1 MSSVSSESQAALVDN
16 VKSIIREKLESKQAK
31 LLSAFAEYFYGS
43 VSQEDVNSRSPNELY
58 SAILNLWLFMQDYSR
73 GQTKIRIFNPTLEQH
88 GWQSNQTIIE
98 ILIEDMPFLV
108 DSLLMLLNKKGI
120 NTHLFIHVPLAIN
133 RSNKKQISGLE
144 KKPPSADVQ
153 FETPMYLEV
162 DRLEDQDAIDELMA
176 EINDVLEDVRLVV
189 KDWRPMQMKLNE
201 VIEEIDNAKL
211 DEEVTEEAIAF
222 LNWVASDHFTFMGY
236 RHHKV
241 KAVKGDYQKAP
252 QAKSAIGLKK
262 KFNMDP
268 QYYSNLTQEAKRM
281 ALDKNQLLI
290 INKSELVSRVHRPAN
305 IDYVGIK
312 QFDENGEIIGEHGFI
327 GLYTS
332 AAYNASPIQIPL
344 LRQKFEKVLQASG
357 LMARSHDYKTL
368 TNILETYPRDEL
380 IQIDLPTLL
389 NISMGIL
396 HLQERQIIKAFV
408 RRDVYGRY
416 FSVLLFAPREMY
428 NTALRHKITRILK
441 KHFKASGEV
450 QFRTRFSESILARI
464 HFIIPVDAEREISY
478 DVQSIEKEIK
488 AAARSWVD
496 NLKEVITNEYGEVE
510 GGKVFKRYKNAF
522 PEGYKEQNS
531 VSTALV
537 DIKHLQ
543 SLNNEK
549 KLSMLLYRP
558 LEEAEVTLR
567 FKLFLFDQPAPLSEV
582 LPILESMGLKVMG
595 ETPYRIKPERM
606 AARWIL
612 DFHMTSE
619 GKGNFTVADIKQRFQ
634 EAFASIW
641 NGESD
646 TDGFNH
652 LVLKANLNW
661 REISILRAYARYMWQ
676 IGYNFSRQSVADALV
691 SHPEIAQKIIKL
703 FALRFDPNSN
713 SDRRE
718 YVNVLEAIETD
729 LEQVHNLNVDR
740 ILRHFVELMRATL
753 RTNFYQTDEQ
763 GRPKEY
769 LSFKLEPRAISEMPR
784 PKPMF
789 EIFVYSAKVEGVHLR
804 GGKIARGGL
813 RWSDRR
819 DDYRTEVLGLVK
831 AQQVKNAVIVPVG
844 AKGGFVCKQ
853 LNDNMTRDEW
863 RQEGESCYQLF
874 IQGLL
879 DITDNYEGDKLVKPT
894 NVICHDEDDPYL
906 VVAADK
912 GTATFSDL
920 ANGIAEK
927 YNFWLGDSF
936 ASGGSVGYDH
946 KKMGITARGA
956 WESVKR
962 HFRELGINCQTTDF
976 TVIGVGDMAGDVFGN
991 GMLLSEHIRLVAAFN
1006 HMHIFIDPEPDA
1018 ASSFKER
1025 QRLFNMPGSSWT
1037 DYNSELISKGGGIFS
1052 RSAKAIVL
1060 SPELQ
1065 TLFNTNKK
1073 SMPPNELM
1081 RSILKLKVDLLWN
1094 GGIGTYV
1101 KAQSEVDSDVGD
1113 RANDQIRINGKEL
1126 RCRIVGEGGNLG
1138 MTQLGRIEYMLK
1150 GGRAN
1155 TDFIDNVGGVD
1166 CSDHEVNIKILLNA
1180 VVSSGDLT
1188 LKQRNELL
1196 VEMTD
1201 AVAAKVLRNNY
1212 RQIQSISITEARSRH
1227 MVKEHARFINDLER
1241 SGKLD
1246 RALEFLP
1253 GEEELSDRLAQGKG
1267 LTRAELAVLLAY
1279 GKMELKEML
1288 NTPSLTKD
1296 EFFNDVL
1303 IQYFPKPLQ
1312 NQFSKLMAGHRLRSE
1327 IIATN
1332 LANDI
1337 VNFMGSNI
1345 VYRLNDET
1353 GAEPAEIARCFAV
1366 AKEIFELET
1375 LWLAIEALDNEVESS
1390 VQLAMMHQCQR
1401 TVRRATRWFLRRGLG
1416 GQTIRHNI
1424 NYYKEGLRILKP
1436 KLADLLE
1443 PLEAEGL
1450 AADAA
1455 AYMARGV
1462 PNELARDIANLST
1475 LFSCLD
1481 LMLVVEEVNL
1491 DMDTVAEVYFK
1502 LGVKLELHWFLD
1514 QINLQPVDNHWQA
1527 FARGAFR
1534 EELDWLQMRLTK
1546 AVLMLTQE
1554 CDSPEQRIES
1564 WFTKHAHLIRRWTQT
1579 LADFRT
1585 TMTHEFAK
1593 FSVALRELLIIVQAC
1608 LRDESHH
1615 QIKPA
1620 LEKAALSEEEES
1632 KNPKAG

>member
-1 MSSVSSESQAALVDN
+1 MLPVSAEGHAALVEN
-16 VKSIIREKLESKQAK
+16 VKTIIREKLEPKQAK
-31 LLSAFAEYFYGS
+31 LLAAFAESFYGS

-58 SAILNLWLFMQDYSR
+58 GAILNLWLFMQDYSR
-73 GQTKIRIFNPTLEQH
+73 GETKIRIFNPTLEQH

-108 DSLLMLLNKKGI
+108 DSLLMLFNKKGI
-120 NTHLFIHVPLAIN
+120 NTHLFIHVPLAIS
-133 RSNKKQISGLE
+133 RSKNKQVSAVE
-144 KKPPSADVQ
+144 KKPPEAESHL
-153 FETPMYLEV
+153 ETPMYLEI
-162 DRLEDQDAIDELMA
+162 DRIEDLESIEALKA
-176 EINDVLEDVRLVV
+176 EISDVLEDVRLVV

-201 VIEEIDNAKL
+201 VIEEIESVKL
-211 DEEVTEEAIAF
+211 NEEVTEEAIAF

-252 QAKSAIGLKK
+252 QVKSAIGLKK
-262 KFNMDP
+262 KFNMEP
-268 QYYSNLTQEAKRM
+268 QFYSNLTQEAKRM

-305 IDYVGIK
+305 IDYIGIK

-357 LMARSHDYKTL
+357 LLNKSHDYKTL

-389 NISMGIL
+389 EISMGIL

-428 NTALRHKITRILK
+428 NTALRHRITRILK
-441 KHFKASGEV
+441 KHFKASGDV

-464 HFIIPVDAEREISY
+464 HFIIPVDASQEIPY
-478 DVQSIEKEIK
+478 DVQNIEKEIK

-496 NLKEVITNEYGEVE
+496 NLREVIVNEYGEVE
-510 GGKVFKRYKNAF
+510 GGKIFKRYKGAF
-522 PEGYKEQNS
+522 PEGYKEQNT
-531 VSTALV
+531 VATALV

-543 SLNNEK
+543 SLTNEK

-558 LEEAEVTLR
+558 LEETEVTLR

-582 LPILESMGLKVMG
+582 LPILESLGLKVMG
-595 ETPYRIKPERM
+595 ETPYRIKPERT

-612 DFHMTSE
+612 DFQMTTE
-619 GKGNFTVADIKQRFQ
+619 GKVGFSVEDIKVMFQ
-634 EAFASIW
+634 EAFASVW
-641 NGESD
+641 NGQSD
-646 TDGFNH
+646 IDGFNH
-652 LVLKANLNW
+652 LVLKANLSW
-661 REISILRAYARYMWQ
+661 REITILRAYARYMWQ

-691 SHPEIAQKIIKL
+691 SHPEIAKKIITL
-703 FALRFDPNSN
+703 FSLRFSPSAD
-713 SDRRE
+713 SDQRE
-718 YVNVLEAIETD
+718 YLSLLEAIETD

-740 ILRHFVELMRATL
+740 ILRHFVELVRATL
-753 RTNFYQTDEQ
+753 RTNYYQLDDA
-763 GRPKEY
+763 GKAKEY
-769 LSFKLEPRAISEMPR
+769 LSFKLDPRAISEMPR
-784 PKPMF
+784 PKPMY

-853 LNDNMTRDEW
+853 LNDSMTRDEF
-863 RQEGESCYQLF
+863 RQEGETCYQLF

-879 DITDNYEGDKLVKPT
+879 DITDNYEGDKLVKPI
-894 NVICHDEDDPYL
+894 NVVCHDEDDPYL

-912 GTATFSDL
+912 GTATFSDI

-927 YNFWLGDSF
+927 YQFWLGDSF

-962 HFRELGINCQTTDF
+962 HFREIGVDCQTTDF
-976 TVIGVGDMAGDVFGN
+976 TVVGIGDMAGDVFGN
-991 GMLLSEHIRLVAAFN
+991 GMLLSKHIRLVAAFN
-1006 HMHIFIDPEPDA
+1006 HMHIFIDPEPDSG
-1018 ASSFKER
+1018 SSFEER
-1025 QRLFNMPGSSWT
+1025 QRLFNLPGSSWA
-1037 DYNSELISKGGGIFS
+1037 DYNTNLISKGGGIFS

-1065 TLFNTNKK
+1065 KLFKTTKK

-1094 GGIGTYV
+1094 GGIGTYI
-1101 KAQSEVDSDVGD
+1101 KAQNEVDSDVGD
-1113 RANDQIRINGKEL
+1113 RANEAIRINGKEL

-1180 VVSSGDLT
+1180 VVVAGDMT

-1196 VEMTD
+1196 AEMTD

-1246 RALEFLP
+1246 RSLEFLP
-1253 GEEELSDRLAQGKG
+1253 TEEELIERLSQGKG

-1279 GKMELKEML
+1279 GKMGLKEEL
-1288 NTPSLTKD
+1288 NTPQLTDD

-1312 NQFSKLMAGHRLRSE
+1312 KRYMKTMADHRLRSE

-1366 AKEIFELET
+1366 AKEIFDLET
-1375 LWLAIEALDNEVESS
+1375 LWKSIEALDNQVECS

-1416 GQTIRHNI
+1416 GMSIRKTI

-1455 AYMARGV
+1455 AYQARGV
-1462 PNELARDIANLST
+1462 PNDLACDIANLST

-1481 LMLVVEEVNL
+1481 LVLVVDEVNL
-1491 DMDTVAEVYFK
+1491 DMETVAEVYFK

-1546 AVLMLTQE
+1546 AVLVLTQE
-1554 CDSPEQRIES
+1554 CDTPEQRVET
-1564 WFTKHAHLIRRWTQT
+1564 WFTKHAQVIRRWNQT

-1585 TMTHEFAK
+1585 TVNHEFAK

-1608 LRDESHH
+1608 QRDES
-1615 QIKPA
+1615 QLGDKSR
-1620 LEKAALSEEEES
+1620 LSQEKNIENL
-1632 KNPKAG
+1632 KAG